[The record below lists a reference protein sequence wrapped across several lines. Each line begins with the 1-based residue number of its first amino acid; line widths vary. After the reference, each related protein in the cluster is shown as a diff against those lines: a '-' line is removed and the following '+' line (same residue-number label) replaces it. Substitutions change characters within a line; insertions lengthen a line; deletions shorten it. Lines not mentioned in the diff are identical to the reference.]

1 MESILFILMMAV
13 KDMHLI
19 DIKIISK
26 TSQKQIFLLLYTCIV
41 SMFYARM
48 RHMTVLIMVYRLFLY
63 IYVQLY

>member
-19 DIKIISK
+19 EINTVSK

-48 RHMTVLIMVYRLFLY
+48 RHVTVLFMVYRLLLC